1 MASEP
6 IREQLITKVKDRL
19 AAITAGATFWF
30 TPGDVVRDWK
40 NYDEAEELAKD
51 RPVYGVIEGV
61 ERRPASTYT
70 QIKAVLTVIII
81 GWVMDEENRRIAMNR
96 AIADVIRALYQDEEW
111 NGLALVTRV
120 TEIATDEAAVVA
132 KPHAY
137 FELTAEIEY
146 MVARTGA

>member
-1 MASEP
+1 MATEP
-6 IREQLITKVKDRL
+6 IREQILAAVKSRL
-19 AAITAGATFWF
+19 AGITAGATYWF

-61 ERRPASTYT
+61 ERRPSTTYT
-70 QIKAVLTVIII
+70 QVKAVLTVIVI
-81 GWVMDEENRRIAMNR
+81 GWVMDEENRRVAVNR

-111 NGLALVTRV
+111 SGLALVTRV

-132 KPHAY
+132 RPHAY

-146 MVARTGA
+146 VVARTAA